1 MKLLYLIALG
11 FLTMGCAKTTDPL
24 VVKMQ
29 TIHDQN
35 THDKEDP
42 MIAHEKARRLYGA
55 VSMEE
60 RRQRLGQYY
69 TILWQLD
76 SGTNREILFEYQQ
89 GKTGSLVKTMKRQ
102 LPAGSTSGIEE
113 FTVIGDDYLQNG
125 RILTWRISLISDG
138 KTIASK
144 QSYLWE

>member
-1 MKLLYLIALG
+1 MKLLSLIALG
-11 FLTMGCAKTTDPL
+11 ILTMGCAKTTVPL

-29 TIHDQN
+29 TIRDQN
-35 THDKEDP
+35 THDKQDQ
-42 MIAHEKARRLYGA
+42 MIAHEKAKRLFGA

-102 LPAGSTSGIEE
+102 LPAGSTSGTEE

-144 QSYLWE
+144 QSDLWE